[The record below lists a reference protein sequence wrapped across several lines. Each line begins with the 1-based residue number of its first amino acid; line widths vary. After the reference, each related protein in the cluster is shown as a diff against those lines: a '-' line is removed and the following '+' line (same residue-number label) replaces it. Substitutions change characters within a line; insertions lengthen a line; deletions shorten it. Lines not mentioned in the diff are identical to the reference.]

1 MGRGLCDWRLTRPA
15 PGGPTLNFTTPYHIL
30 RYDLAMQGIR
40 LKLIAAADPDMF
52 QNRLDRLLESL
63 PKETLI
69 VDIKFSTA
77 NSGSQTTYAA
87 LVQYKA
93 AEEWIE

>member
-1 MGRGLCDWRLTRPA
+1 
-15 PGGPTLNFTTPYHIL
+15 
-30 RYDLAMQGIR
+30 MQGMR

-52 QNRLDRLLESL
+52 QDRLNRFIESL
-63 PKETLI
+63 PEEALI

-77 NSGSQTTYAA
+77 ISGSQTTYAA

-93 AEEWIE
+93 VEEWME